1 MSKLKKLL
9 ALTLALILAM
19 SLLTACGA
27 KTNSSTPGS
36 DTSNSPASTSSDPNR
51 ALNIAISGD
60 TGTLYPFAA
69 SGGFVSLMYA
79 FYEPLWDFKADGT
92 KVNILASDWQ
102 KVSDTEYKLTIRDG
116 VKFSNG
122 NPLTAEDVMFS
133 MKLCK
138 EDPRFYLNVK
148 VIDFDKTKVTG
159 DYTMD
164 IFYTTYDCTQEVS
177 FTQLMILDKESYNL
191 ESLSTKPIGTGP
203 YIATDYI
210 VNSHVTCEARKDYW
224 GEPAKISKVNF
235 KVINEQAQ
243 IVNALEVGDID
254 ITSTIPVDEADYVK
268 SLGYVVDS
276 SFGGYANTA
285 LYSMAGALS
294 SKEARWAVSYAMDRE
309 SMSKIM
315 YKGLSSV
322 PSYPS
327 SEHAQDYETRFSNM
341 HDTYATGY
349 NVEKA
354 KQYAEQSGLVGKTLK
369 IITNG
374 TEAFNDVAV
383 AMQENLRAIGIESTI
398 ASYDSA
404 TYFSIIMDEKNFD
417 IALFYLSSPSQMAS
431 DVMANYVDFIPLGWK
446 GADRDKY
453 GEISKQAVHTYDPT
467 ERGNLMYEALKIFVD
482 VDPWYA
488 ICEAVSPRA
497 QSSDLVGV
505 EYYIA
510 GNLYYDDISFK

>member
-1 MSKLKKLL
+1 MSNLKKLL

-19 SLLTACGA
+19 SIFAACGT
-27 KTNSSTPGS
+27 KTDSNPSDPGTSSGS
-36 DTSNSPASTSSDPNR
+36 DVTGSDPNR
-51 ALNIAISGD
+51 ALNIAVSGD

-79 FYEPLWDFKADGT
+79 FYEPLWDFKTDGT
-92 KVNILASDWQ
+92 KVNILAADWQ
-102 KVSDTEYKLTIRDG
+102 KVSDTEYKLTIRDD
-116 VKFSNG
+116 VKFANG

-133 MKLCK
+133 MQLCK
-138 EDPRFYLNVK
+138 DDPRFYLNVK
-148 VIDFDKTKVTG
+148 VIDFDRTKVTG

-164 IFYTTYDCTQEVS
+164 IFYTTYDCTQEIS
-177 FTQLMILDKESYNL
+177 FSQLMILDKESYDL
-191 ESLSTKPIGTGP
+191 ESLSTKPVGTGP

-210 VNSHVTCEARKDYW
+210 VNSHVTCQARDDYW
-224 GEPAKISKVNF
+224 GEPAKIKNINF

-254 ITSTIPVDEADYVK
+254 ITSSIPVDEAEYVK
-268 SLGYVVDS
+268 SLGFVVDS

-285 LYSMAGALS
+285 LYSMAGALA

-309 SMSKIM
+309 SMAQIM

-322 PSYPS
+322 PSYPT
-327 SEHAQDYETRFSNM
+327 SEHAQDYEARFADM

-374 TEAFNDVAV
+374 TEVFNDVAV
-383 AMQENLRAIGIESTI
+383 AIQENLRAIGVESTI

-404 TYFSIIMDEKNFD
+404 TYFSIIMDESNFD
-417 IALFYLSSPSQMAS
+417 IALFYLSSPSMMAA

-446 GADRDKY
+446 GAEREKY
-453 GEISKQAVHTYDPT
+453 GELSKQAVHTYDPT
-467 ERGNLMYEALKIFVD
+467 ERGNLLYEALKIFVD
-482 VDPWYA
+482 VDPWFA
-488 ICEAVSPRA
+488 ICEAVAPRA
-497 QSSDLVGV
+497 QSGDVDGV
-505 EYYIA
+505 EYFIA
-510 GNLYYDDISFK
+510 GNLYYHVISFK